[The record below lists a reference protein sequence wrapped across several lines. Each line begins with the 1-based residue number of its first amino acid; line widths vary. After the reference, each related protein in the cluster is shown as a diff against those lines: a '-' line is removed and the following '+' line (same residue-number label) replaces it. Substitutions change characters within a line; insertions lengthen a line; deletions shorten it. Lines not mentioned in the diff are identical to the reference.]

1 MAQLLFMTSY
11 PGDLTGRDSPCVR
24 CSGRGRTDLA
34 NVTQSQKFWQPSIP
48 FVLHE
53 GRMRSEQ
60 RKGCLWSSGSYP
72 EFYSH
77 FFLPR
82 RKSNSESKSKGSEE
96 RCAFEHKSASTLPFG
111 IVFSSLVMERRLL
124 LYAHKWH
131 KFTSL
136 SESKPYSI
144 FVIHPAVEIHFMHS
158 PN

>member
-1 MAQLLFMTSY
+1 MNRR
-11 PGDLTGRDSPCVR
+11 RDVYEVPDHIRS
-24 CSGRGRTDLA
+24 
-34 NVTQSQKFWQPSIP
+34 SI
-48 FVLHE
+48 VI
-53 GRMRSEQ
+53 
-60 RKGCLWSSGSYP
+60 
-72 EFYSH
+72 

-136 SESKPYSI
+136 SESKPYYI
-144 FVIHPAVEIHFMHS
+144 FVIHPAVEIHFMQS
-158 PN
+158 PK

>member
-11 PGDLTGRDSPCVR
+11 LGDLTRRDSPCVR

-60 RKGCLWSSGSYP
+60 KKGCLWSSGSYP
-72 EFYSH
+72 EFYSN

-82 RKSNSESKSKGSEE
+82 RKSNSESESKSKGSEE
-96 RCAFEHKSASTLPFG
+96 RCAFEHKSASVHPP
-111 IVFSSLVMERRLL
+111 VRNRLL
-124 LYAHKWH
+124 FPSDGTETLVVCQKVAQVHFSFWKQ
-131 KFTSL
+131 
-136 SESKPYSI
+136 
-144 FVIHPAVEIHFMHS
+144 AVLQRWKNFFAKYR
-158 PN
+158 